1 MTSCEGSG
9 PSPEDM
15 AEGTNLPWTFE
26 FSYGEDLDSGRVGL
40 TMQTDAQLFQDMLAG
55 NALDHFD
62 DISAT
67 PMLFTPLTLMK
78 MKVDNLLEPVSLK
91 SAVIDEMV
99 QLKDLAATA
108 DDDDWLSDMLGA
120 GAAKADNHRKAN
132 AAEAAKG
139 PSGHGPKPK
148 KAKSA
153 EPLHAH
159 CDDDDLGSDDDEL
172 LPEPAKALL
181 EAYHHEVAL
190 DDLNCVGMEECASLA
205 SDDTSSDSMTLS
217 SDQEGSQDSQDG
229 GAPPPPPPPPHPA
242 AAGRARGKGRGRGR
256 GRGRPSAAAA
266 AAGAEPDARV
276 GVAPAAKAKAKGKAN
291 QFRDDAAQV
300 ICLPSANRQ
309 LAAYGLRSFGEVGF
323 GGCQRVGELE
333 LRGWIGWMLDAGGW
347 RLRAG
352 EWGVA
357 RRSEE

>member
-15 AEGTNLPWTFE
+15 AEGTNLPWVFE

-40 TMQTDAQLFQDMLAG
+40 TMQTDAQLFQDFFVG
-55 NALDHFD
+55 CALDHFD

-78 MKVDNLLEPVSLK
+78 MKVDTLLEPVSLK
-91 SAVIDEMV
+91 NAVIDEMV
-99 QLKDLAATA
+99 ELKDLAATA
-108 DDDDWLSDMLGA
+108 DDEDWLSDMLGA
-120 GAAKADNHRKAN
+120 GAAKGDNHGKAK
-132 AAEAAKG
+132 AAKG

-148 KAKSA
+148 AASSA

-159 CDDDDLGSDDDEL
+159 YDGPGGDDDEL

-181 EAYHHEVAL
+181 EAYHHEEAL

-205 SDDTSSDSMTLS
+205 SSDGTSSDSRASS
-217 SDQEGSQDSQDG
+217 SDQEGSQDG
-229 GAPPPPPPPPHPA
+229 GAPPPPPPPHPA

-266 AAGAEPDARV
+266 AAGAEPDAHV
-276 GVAPAAKAKAKGKAN
+276 GAAPAAKAKAKGKAKT
-291 QFRDDAAQV
+291 FRDDAAQV

-309 LAAYGLRSFGEVGF
+309 LTAYGPLLRSFGEVGF
-323 GGCQRVGELE
+323 GE
-333 LRGWIGWMLDAGGW
+333 
-347 RLRAG
+347 
-352 EWGVA
+352 
-357 RRSEE
+357 